1 VIDAQTVIR
10 TTVLTITSD
19 TSAQNSV
26 PNSGGGADNIAFLEG
41 TGSPPVGNAK
51 VSRVTATFWIE
62 RVRGPLGHE
71 FDQLQYAQ
79 RVLLDFKGLSWPH
92 ITVATLASDPIS

>member
-1 VIDAQTVIR
+1 VIDAQTVIS
-10 TTVLTITSD
+10 TIVLVITSD

-41 TGSPPVGNAK
+41 TGTPPAGGPNAK

-71 FDQLQYAQ
+71 FDQLQYTQ

-92 ITVATLASDPIS
+92 ITVATLRPE